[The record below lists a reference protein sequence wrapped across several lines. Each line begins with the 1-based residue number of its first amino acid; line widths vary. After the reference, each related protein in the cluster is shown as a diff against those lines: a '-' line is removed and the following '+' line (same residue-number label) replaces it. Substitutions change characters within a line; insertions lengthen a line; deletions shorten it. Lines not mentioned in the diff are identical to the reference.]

1 MKRLVLVGE
10 GYGEVSALPVLVR
23 RLLQEKDTRHT
34 LFVDHEVIRGPYPVK
49 WDKQAAILNYS
60 KWVSRVALAAQR
72 GEVGGVLA
80 IYDGDL
86 PALPAGSGSRFC
98 AATAARAMTD
108 AAAGVGAGK
117 LFSLAVVF
125 ACVEYETWIIAGIE
139 SLAGK
144 KRKDGRPVLPSNLKF
159 PPGEPESH
167 GKRWLEQNCPGYRPT
182 LDQSALTKLLDL
194 NVVRAKD
201 LRSFKRLDHAIDQ
214 LLAAV
219 GSGSH
224 ISTPG

>member
-10 GYGEVSALPVLVR
+10 GYGEVSALPILVG
-23 RLLQEKDTRHT
+23 RLLREKDAGDT
-34 LFVDHEVIRGPYPVK
+34 FFADHDVIREPNPVK
-49 WDKQAAILNYS
+49 WDKRAARPDYS
-60 KWVSRVALAAQR
+60 KWVSRVTLAAR
-72 GEVGGVLA
+72 RRDAGGVLA
-80 IYDGDL
+80 IYDGDA
-86 PALPAGSGSRFC
+86 PYFPAGSGSPFS
-98 AATAARAMTD
+98 AATAARSMT
-108 AAAGVGAGK
+108 AAAAAVGAGK
-117 LFSLAVVF
+117 TFSLAVVF